1 MATPSIYLHSNGFV
15 HYASSLSL
23 SVCCCAICTAAMEEL
38 TKNGNTPLVAVK
50 ITETKNEARIEKNG
64 DDEI

>member
-1 MATPSIYLHSNGFV
+1 
-15 HYASSLSL
+15 
-23 SVCCCAICTAAMEEL
+23 MEEL